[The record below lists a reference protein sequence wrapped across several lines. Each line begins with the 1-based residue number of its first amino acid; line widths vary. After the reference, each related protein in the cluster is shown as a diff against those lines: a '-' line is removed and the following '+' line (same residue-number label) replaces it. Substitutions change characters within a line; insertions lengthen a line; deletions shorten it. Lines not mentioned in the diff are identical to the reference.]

1 MRSKPGSI
9 QAVAVIWIISG
20 ILTIL
25 WGFGLVLAALASLV
39 GIFCLP
45 LSIYPFVVGIFELV
59 YGIKLTGSI
68 ASPTKPP
75 YFVSILE
82 ILLIFW
88 ADVFGLIAGITTLV
102 LLSGEDAK
110 GYFSQQSSPPSPSS

>member
-20 ILTIL
+20 ILTII

-39 GIFCLP
+39 GILCLP

-59 YGIKLTGSI
+59 YGIRLAGSA
-68 ASPTKPP
+68 ASINKPP

-82 ILLIFW
+82 IFLIFW
-88 ADVFGLIAGITTLV
+88 VDVLGFIAGIATLI

-110 GYFSQQSSPPSPSS
+110 AYLSEQSAQPSSSS

>member
-20 ILTIL
+20 ILTII

-39 GIFCLP
+39 GIICLP

-59 YGIKLTGSI
+59 YGIRLTGSTTSI
-68 ASPTKPP
+68 IKPP
-75 YFVSILE
+75 YFVSIME
-82 ILLIFW
+82 VILIFW
-88 ADVFGLIAGITTLV
+88 VDVFGLIAGIATLV

-110 GYFSQQSSPPSPSS
+110 AYFLEQPAQPGS